1 VRQSEPSELGQV
13 LSRHNGRILVVGWF
27 QSMGLVFAAFA
38 VSWGVLDAGW
48 LRTAATAAIGAVALF
63 LTWRRWNQRATV
75 HEGGVVWTR
84 GRRREV
90 VRWQDVD
97 DVAAETF
104 NDEYELTVTTRDGR
118 TLVFNDSVANVQQ
131 LHAYFLNATR
141 GREQPAP
148 TSSSSSRW

>member
-1 VRQSEPSELGQV
+1 MRQPEPSELGQV
-13 LSRHNGRILVVGWF
+13 LSRHNGRIFVVGWF
-27 QSMGLVFAAFA
+27 QAMGLVFAAVA
-38 VSWGVLDAGW
+38 LAWGILDAGW
-48 LRTAATAAIGAVALF
+48 PRTAATAGLVAVALF
-63 LTWRRWNQRATV
+63 LTWRRWDQRATV

-90 VRWQDVD
+90 VRWEDVD

-118 TLVFNDSVANVQQ
+118 TLVFNDSVANVRQ

-141 GREQPAP
+141 ARERAQP
-148 TSSSSSRW
+148 TSSSSTRW

>member
-1 VRQSEPSELGQV
+1 VRQPVPSELGQV

-27 QSMGLVFAAFA
+27 QAMGLVFAAVA
-38 VSWGVLDAGW
+38 VTWGATDEGW
-48 LRTAATAAIGAVALF
+48 LRTGATTALVAVALF
-63 LTWRRWNQRATV
+63 LTWQRWNQRATV
-75 HEGGVVWTR
+75 CENGVVWKR

-90 VRWQDVD
+90 VRWEDVD

-104 NDEYELTVTTRDGR
+104 NDVYELTVTTRDGR

-141 GREQPAP
+141 GREQPAR